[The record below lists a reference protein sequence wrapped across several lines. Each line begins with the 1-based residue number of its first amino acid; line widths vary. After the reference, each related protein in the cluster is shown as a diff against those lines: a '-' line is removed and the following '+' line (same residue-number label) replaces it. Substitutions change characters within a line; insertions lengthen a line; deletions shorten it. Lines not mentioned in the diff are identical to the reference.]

1 MSNAI
6 TYEHLLNRALQ
17 RVSTGIDTSEGSFLF
32 DAIAPCVAE
41 LYEAYLYIDELEK
54 RVFADTAYGEYL
66 ERRCA
71 EHGIYRK
78 EATYAIRK
86 GYFDNT
92 VPIGSRWGKE
102 ELTYIVTELVQD
114 GAYLL
119 KCEQSGVIGNRYDG
133 DLINIDAVE
142 HINSAKLGEMV
153 HFGANREQDDAL
165 RCRYFNSFEKEA
177 FGGNIADY
185 KEKVGS
191 IDGVGQVK
199 VYSAW
204 NGGGTVKLR
213 LLNST
218 NNIPS
223 SELIEKVQALVDPV
237 QNSGEGLG
245 IAPIGHQVTV
255 EAAEQIEVQLTTHL
269 TFKGSSWENVSSLV
283 NEVVEKYFNELRANW
298 SESDLVVRI
307 SQIESRLL
315 EIEGIIDIEDT
326 MLNGLTRNLYLS
338 GEEVPVLVGV
348 VNV

>member
-1 MSNAI
+1 MSNTI
-6 TYEHLLNRALQ
+6 TYENLLNRALE
-17 RVSTGIDTSEGSFLF
+17 RVGTGIDTSEGSFLF
-32 DAIAPCVAE
+32 DAIAPCIAE

-66 ERRCA
+66 DRRCA
-71 EHGIYRK
+71 ERGIYRK
-78 EATYAIRK
+78 QATHSIRK
-86 GYFDNT
+86 GYFDNE

-102 ELTYIVTELVQD
+102 ELIYIVTEMVQN

-133 DLINIDAVE
+133 NLINMDAVE
-142 HINSAKLGEMV
+142 SINSATLGEV
-153 HFGANREQDDAL
+153 VISGANEEQDDAL

-177 FGGNIADY
+177 FGGNVADY
-185 KEKVGS
+185 KEKVES

-199 VYSAW
+199 VYPAW
-204 NGGGTVKLR
+204 NGGGAVKLR
-213 LLNST
+213 LLDSG

-223 SELIEKVQALVDPV
+223 SELLELVQTQVDPV
-237 QNSGEGLG
+237 QNSGKGLG
-245 IAPIGHQVTV
+245 IAPIGHSVTV
-255 EAAEQIEVQLTTHL
+255 EAVEQVEVQLTTHL

-283 NEVVEKYFNELRANW
+283 NEVIEKYFSELRAKW

-315 EIEGIIDIEDT
+315 EIEGIIDIENT
-326 MLNGLTRNLYLS
+326 QINGSDRNLYLS

-348 VNV
+348 VNL

>member
-1 MSNAI
+1 MSNTI
-6 TYEHLLNRALQ
+6 DYNELLNRALQ

-41 LYEAYLYIDELEK
+41 LYQAYLYIDELEK

-66 ERRCA
+66 DRRCA
-71 EHGIYRK
+71 ERGIYRK

-86 GYFDNT
+86 GYFDNA
-92 VPIGSRWGKE
+92 VLIGSRWGKE
-102 ELTYIVTELVQD
+102 EVTYIVTELVQD

-133 DLINIDAVE
+133 NLINIDAVE
-142 HINSAKLGEMV
+142 NIKLAILGEVV
-153 HFGANREQDDAL
+153 HFGANEEQDDAL

-177 FGGNIADY
+177 FGGNITDY

-199 VYSAW
+199 VYPAC

-213 LLNST
+213 LLDST

-223 SELIEKVQALVDPV
+223 SELIERVQTKVDPIE
-237 QNSGEGLG
+237 NREEGLG
-245 IAPIGHQVTV
+245 IAPIGHSVTV
-255 EAAEQIEVQLTTHL
+255 EAAEQVEVQLTTHL
-269 TFKGSSWENVSSLV
+269 TFKGSSWENVSSRV
-283 NEVVEKYFNELRANW
+283 NKVIEDYFSELRANW
-298 SESDLVVRI
+298 SENDLVVRI
-307 SQIESRLL
+307 SQIESRIL
-315 EIEGIIDIEDT
+315 EIEGIIDIEGT
-326 MLNGLTRNLYLS
+326 QINGSDRNLYLS

-348 VNV
+348 VNI

>member
-1 MSNAI
+1 MSNTI
-6 TYEHLLNRALQ
+6 TYESLLNRALQ
-17 RVSTGIDTSEGSFLF
+17 RVSTGVDTSEGSFLF

-54 RVFADTAYGEYL
+54 RVYADTAYGEYL

-78 EATYAIRK
+78 EATHTIRK
-86 GYFDNT
+86 GYFDNE

-102 ELTYIVTELVQD
+102 ELVYIVTELVQD

-133 DLINIDAVE
+133 NLINIDAVE
-142 HINSAKLGEMV
+142 NINTAKLGEV
-153 HFGANREQDDAL
+153 VRFGANKEQDDAL

-177 FGGNIADY
+177 FGGNIKDY
-185 KEKVGS
+185 QEKVGS

-199 VYSAW
+199 VYPAW

-213 LLNST
+213 LLDSA

-223 SELIEKVQALVDPV
+223 SELIEKVQTLVDPA

-245 IAPIGHQVTV
+245 IAPIGHSVTV
-255 EAAEQIEVQLTTHL
+255 EAAEQVEVQLTTHL
-269 TFKGSSWENVSSLV
+269 TFKGSSWENVSSRV
-283 NEVVEKYFNELRANW
+283 NQVIEEYFSEHRTNW
-298 SESDLVVRI
+298 SESDIVVRI
-307 SQIESRLL
+307 SQIEARLL

-326 MLNGLTRNLYLS
+326 KLNGLTRNLYLS

-348 VNV
+348 VNL

>member
-1 MSNAI
+1 MSNTI
-6 TYEHLLNRALQ
+6 TYESLLYRALE
-17 RVSTGIDTSEGSFLF
+17 RVSTGVDTSEGSFLF

-71 EHGIYRK
+71 ERGIYRK
-78 EATYAIRK
+78 VATHSIRK
-86 GYFDNT
+86 GYFDNE

-102 ELTYIVTELVQD
+102 ELVYIVTEMLQSGV
-114 GAYLL
+114 YLL
-119 KCEQSGVIGNRYDG
+119 KCEQSGTIGNHYDG
-133 DLINIDAVE
+133 NLINIDVVE
-142 HINSAKLGEMV
+142 HINSATLGEVV
-153 HFGANREQDDAL
+153 HFGANEEQDDAL

-185 KEKVGS
+185 KEKVGG
-191 IDGVGQVK
+191 IEGVGQVK
-199 VYSAW
+199 VYPAW

-223 SELIEKVQALVDPV
+223 SELIEKVQTLVDPV

-245 IAPIGHQVTV
+245 IAPIGHRVTV
-255 EAAEQIEVQLTTHL
+255 EAVRQVEVQLTTHL
-269 TFKGSSWENVSSLV
+269 TFEESSWENVSSQV
-283 NEVVEKYFNELRANW
+283 NQVIEDYFSELRANW
-298 SESDLVVRI
+298 SESDIVIRI
-307 SQIESRLL
+307 SQIEARLL
-315 EIEGIIDIEDT
+315 EIDGIIDIEDT
-326 MLNGLTRNLYLS
+326 KLNDLYRNLYLS